1 MDSHPMETDPRRK
14 VADTIEDIFKSAIN
28 DESEMWNVVRL
39 FYDSPESR
47 AGLSS
52 DEVLLYHRV
61 KIYLNMCRELGY
73 KSLIEGFDDIILKTS
88 VGRDRKG
95 GSEFFNAI
103 KSIYSIDVDTDQ
115 RKSWFRRKER

>member
-1 MDSHPMETDPRRK
+1 MDTDPRRK
-14 VADTIEDIFKSAIN
+14 VADSIKDIFESAIN

-47 AGLSS
+47 GGLTS
-52 DEVLLYHRV
+52 DEVLLYHRI

-73 KSLIEGFDDIILKTS
+73 KSLISGFDDIILKTS

-95 GSEFFNAI
+95 RSELFTAI

>member
-1 MDSHPMETDPRRK
+1 MDTHPMEMDPRRK
-14 VADTIEDIFKSAIN
+14 VADDIKEIFESAIN

-47 AGLSS
+47 GGLTS

-61 KIYLNMCRELGY
+61 KIYLNICRELGY
-73 KSLIEGFDDIILKTS
+73 KSLISGFDDIILKTS

-95 GSEFFNAI
+95 RSELFTAI

>member
-1 MDSHPMETDPRRK
+1 MDTHPMEMDPRRK
-14 VADTIEDIFKSAIN
+14 VADDIKEIFESAIN

-47 AGLSS
+47 GGLTS

-61 KIYLNMCRELGY
+61 KIYL
-73 KSLIEGFDDIILKTS
+73 
-88 VGRDRKG
+88 
-95 GSEFFNAI
+95 AI